1 MTQAAARNSSASTSE
16 AVRAR
21 QVEEAVHSI
30 RMEGL
35 DLSPEGAAD
44 AADYVAGTISLD
56 EYGRRTRA
64 RYGVPEMTEQGS
76 AGRQRPGAA
85 VTA

>member
-1 MTQAAARNSSASTSE
+1 MTQTARSVATSTTETERARFASE
-16 AVRAR
+16 AL
-21 QVEEAVHSI
+21 HSV

-35 DLSPEGAAD
+35 DATPEGERD
-44 AADYVAGTISLD
+44 TEEYVAGVIDAD
-56 EYGRRTRA
+56 ELVHRTRA